1 MTEQEKLHHAKH
13 YIDSLANGLN
23 PLDGTPIPEQDIVNN
38 VKISRCLFFVSDV
51 LRKQLDGHEPKKV
64 SEKDKKLFYI
74 TEEEKLQYVPSKT
87 PIPASGI
94 SYKVNEILDE
104 KKMRKVSYRTITTWL
119 VKVGLME
126 EEDISDGKC
135 RKVPTASGIA
145 MGITTE
151 IGKISFQKFI
161 GSSAVIPAWISC
173 PLPAAFSGSLL
184 RDHRRVFHADGH
196 LVLKVQ

>member
-104 KKMRKVSYRTITTWL
+104 KKMRKVSYR
-119 VKVGLME
+119 
-126 EEDISDGKC
+126 
-135 RKVPTASGIA
+135 P
-145 MGITTE
+145 
-151 IGKISFQKFI
+151 
-161 GSSAVIPAWISC
+161 
-173 PLPAAFSGSLL
+173 
-184 RDHRRVFHADGH
+184 
-196 LVLKVQ
+196 

>member
-38 VKISRCLFFVSDV
+38 VKISRWLFFVSDV

-151 IGKISFQKFI
+151 IRTGVHGEYLCVVYDENAQEFVIDNMNAIMNPTDDWKI
-161 GSSAVIPAWISC
+161 P
-173 PLPAAFSGSLL
+173 SLY
-184 RDHRRVFHADGH
+184 RF
-196 LVLKVQ
+196 

>member
-74 TEEEKLQYVPSKT
+74 NL
-87 PIPASGI
+87 PIETHNLLNYIKESEPYKKHAEALHLKI
-94 SYKVNEILDE
+94 SYLTAQNELKKSRNSAILN
-104 KKMRKVSYRTITTWL
+104 VLLYI
-119 VKVGLME
+119 
-126 EEDISDGKC
+126 I
-135 RKVPTASGIA
+135 
-145 MGITTE
+145 
-151 IGKISFQKFI
+151 
-161 GSSAVIPAWISC
+161 
-173 PLPAAFSGSLL
+173 SLL
-184 RDHRRVFHADGH
+184 SAIGTLDVIEAHFGVPFKYSFIIVVTLFILGLFWGIIEYRNHRK
-196 LVLKVQ
+196 L

>member
-94 SYKVNEILDE
+94 SYKVNEISMKKTIKLIDLDCGHCADKIQNAV
-104 KKMRKVSYRTITTWL
+104 KKIDGVTSVSVNFLGQKMVLEAPDDKFDAVLAEAKALIKKIEPDVT
-119 VKVGLME
+119 VK
-126 EEDISDGKC
+126 
-135 RKVPTASGIA
+135 A
-145 MGITTE
+145 
-151 IGKISFQKFI
+151 
-161 GSSAVIPAWISC
+161 
-173 PLPAAFSGSLL
+173 
-184 RDHRRVFHADGH
+184 
-196 LVLKVQ
+196 

>member
-74 TEEEKLQYVPSKT
+74 T
-87 PIPASGI
+87 
-94 SYKVNEILDE
+94 
-104 KKMRKVSYRTITTWL
+104 
-119 VKVGLME
+119 
-126 EEDISDGKC
+126 
-135 RKVPTASGIA
+135 
-145 MGITTE
+145 
-151 IGKISFQKFI
+151 I
-161 GSSAVIPAWISC
+161 GSSKMTGIKQMPCLHAPKKKPAA
-173 PLPAAFSGSLL
+173 PLPRA
-184 RDHRRVFHADGH
+184 RNREEYTV
-196 LVLKVQ
+196 

>member
-151 IGKISFQKFI
+151 IRTGVHGEYTCVVYDENAQEF
-161 GSSAVIPAWISC
+161 VIDNLNAIMNPT
-173 PLPAAFSGSLL
+173 
-184 RDHRRVFHADGH
+184 DD
-196 LVLKVQ
+196 